1 MVRIQNK
8 PGSLFQFLTKEKN
21 TKFDPKLRNKTS
33 RARMRQEGRTKDPG
47 KGSRFVNSGPSSKAM
62 CNRGWGLG
70 SGMWKEEH
78 KLCLCFEYRL
88 S

>member
-1 MVRIQNK
+1 
-8 PGSLFQFLTKEKN
+8 
-21 TKFDPKLRNKTS
+21 
-33 RARMRQEGRTKDPG
+33 MRHGGRTKDPG
-47 KGSRFVNSGPSSKAM
+47 KGSGFVNSGPSSKAM